1 MSKRRHDVA
10 STLIRRC
17 FDITCLLSLSLSL
30 SLKTKTLQRGS
41 VEMQECKK
49 TVYHTE
55 NRIRH
60 FNTKW
65 NAHFFKNTPLSM
77 ILFHLFDNSRFHGL
91 ILQFY
96 ARIQTVSEGGGCNF
110 NFSFKSARV
119 ETREDPNTTISGPSS
134 ARQRSAIYM
143 AFRWRAD
150 DGPTLKAV
158 LVALWFCSGDPDL
171 SC

>member
-1 MSKRRHDVA
+1 MSKRRHNVT

-17 FDITCLLSLSLSL
+17 FDIICLLYLSLSLSL

-65 NAHFFKNTPLSM
+65 NAHFFKNTRLSM

-91 ILQFY
+91 ILQFLWGG
-96 ARIQTVSEGGGCNF
+96 GGGCNF
-110 NFSFKSARV
+110 NFSFKLARV